1 VTRAE
6 IDVKIA
12 TLRLT
17 ITLADGVC
25 AKAYEDA
32 EDEFEAAKDEAANRR
47 AHTEREADRRFYKVK
62 DEAEAE
68 IARLEGLEVTE

>member
-1 VTRAE
+1 MTRAE
-6 IDVKIA
+6 IDTKIA

-25 AKAYEDA
+25 ESAYQKAEENYDNA
-32 EDEFEAAKDEAANRR
+32 CVAALDVQAA
-47 AHTEREADRRFYKVK
+47 AEREADLKFEKIR

>member
-1 VTRAE
+1 MTRAE
-6 IDVKIA
+6 IDTKIA

-32 EDEFEAAKDEAANRR
+32 FEKMEQAKNEADDARAA
-47 AHTEREADRRFYKVK
+47 TERAADDVYYKIK
-62 DEAEAE
+62 GEAEAE

>member
-1 VTRAE
+1 MTRAE
-6 IDVKIA
+6 IDTKIA

-25 AKAYEDA
+25 ESACAEADDECNRLIDQA
-32 EDEFEAAKDEAANRR
+32 EDDRNAAKDQAEEAF
-47 AHTEREADRRFYKVK
+47 EAVK
-62 DEAEAE
+62 AEAEAE

>member
-1 VTRAE
+1 MTRAE
-6 IDVKIA
+6 IDTKIA

-25 AKAYEDA
+25 ESAYSDA
-32 EDEFEAAKDEAANRR
+32 EDEYESAKDDAARIR
-47 AHTEREADRRFYKVK
+47 AAAEREADRKFEKIR